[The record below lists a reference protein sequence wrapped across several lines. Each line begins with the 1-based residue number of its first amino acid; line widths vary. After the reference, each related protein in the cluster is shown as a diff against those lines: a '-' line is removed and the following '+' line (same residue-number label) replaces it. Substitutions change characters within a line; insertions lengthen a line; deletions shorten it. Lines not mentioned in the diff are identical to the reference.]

1 MKPSQQSAGGA
12 DAFAGVASTD
22 ALRQN
27 LRARSV
33 RGAIYLAL
41 GGGGEFALRI
51 ASTSILAR
59 LLVPEHFG
67 LISMVTAITG
77 IAGQFSQLGLS
88 TVTVQR
94 RDIDHH
100 QVSNLFWIN
109 AALGAVLF
117 GIFCAG
123 SPLVA
128 AFYEDQRLVP
138 ITIAVSS
145 AFLWGGLTVQH
156 EALLARQMK
165 QAQSMV
171 VRLLSSGVSVGLAV
185 TLALRGA
192 GYWAL
197 VWQEVA
203 RTLLT
208 AIGMWMACPWR
219 PGLPNRSGSTR
230 GLLRFGTDLTLTQLS
245 YAVISNVDRLL
256 VGKLFGAVSLGI
268 FRQAQQLIM
277 VPLEQL
283 NGPIGSISQPGLSV
297 LQDDPERYRRYY
309 AKTVFM
315 IGLLTMPI
323 AAFAA
328 VYAEDIV
335 LLILGRQWT
344 EAVPFFRIFA
354 VAAFIRPVLGTAGT
368 VLITCGQSGR
378 LLAMTLATQVALL
391 LFILAGVLWGATG
404 VAMAQAVT
412 PAVLLVPNL
421 YYSFAKSPV
430 TLGVFFRAI
439 QAPLTASAVMVLGLV
454 AMRTTVTGLSPAVSL
469 GLGCLVGAAL
479 YWGSCLLQ
487 SSCRSELRAMV
498 GDVVVSLQPRTVA
511 VAKAQG

>member
-1 MKPSQQSAGGA
+1 VSRV
-12 DAFAGVASTD
+12 DVFAGVATTD
-22 ALRQN
+22 GLRRN
-27 LRARSV
+27 LRARSI

-41 GGGGEFALRI
+41 GSGGEFALRI
-51 ASTSILAR
+51 VSTSILAR

-67 LISMVTAITG
+67 LITMVTAITG

-88 TVTVQR
+88 TVTIQR

-109 AALGAVLF
+109 VALGVTLF
-117 GIFCAG
+117 GIFCAV

-128 AFYEDQRLVP
+128 RFYQDQRLVP
-138 ITIAVSS
+138 ITIALSS

-165 QAQSMV
+165 QPQATF
-171 VRLLSSGVSVGLAV
+171 VRLATGLVSAALAV
-185 TLALRGA
+185 ALALRGF

-203 RTLLT
+203 RTFLT
-208 AIGMWMACPWR
+208 AIGMWAVCPWR
-219 PGLPNRSGSTR
+219 PALPNRSGNIR

-245 YAVISNVDRLL
+245 YAVISNIDRLL
-256 VGKLFGAVSLGI
+256 VGKFFGAVSLGI

-277 VPLEQL
+277 APLEQL

-328 VYAEDIV
+328 VYADDLV
-335 LLILGRQWT
+335 LLILGRQWI

-368 VLITCGQSGR
+368 VLITCGQSRR
-378 LLAMTLATQVALL
+378 LLVMTVATQITLL
-391 LFILAGVLWGATG
+391 LFILAGIRWGPMG
-404 VAMAQAVT
+404 VAMAQALT
-412 PAVLLVPNL
+412 PAVLLLPNL
-421 YYSFAKSPV
+421 YYGFAASPV
-430 TLGVFFRAI
+430 TPAVFFRAI
-439 QAPLTASAVMVLGLV
+439 RAPVVASAVMVTGLV
-454 AMRTTVTGLSPAVSL
+454 ALRTATSGLQALGSL
-469 GLGCLVGAAL
+469 GIGFVVGGAL

-487 SSCRSELRAMV
+487 SSCRREIEVLV
-498 GDVVVSLQPRTVA
+498 GDVVESLRRKA
-511 VAKAQG
+511 VTAVE